1 LDRGRVVTEDF
12 APYVV
17 TTPSTNGDKP
27 LPRRVGMRTMLP
39 LSWMQRELRV
49 SYVAADGSGQETRG
63 TLADWCPVGPVLIIS
78 GARTIVGWDRLVL
91 VELAGD

>member
-1 LDRGRVVTEDF
+1 MEDLDVYMT
-12 APYVV
+12 AP
-17 TTPSTNGDKP
+17 TTNGDRP
-27 LPRRVGMRTMLP
+27 LPRRVGTRTMLP

-49 SYVAADGSGQETRG
+49 SYVAADGSGQETCG
-63 TLADWCPVGPVLIIS
+63 TLADWTPVGPVLVIS

>member
-1 LDRGRVVTEDF
+1 
-12 APYVV
+12 
-17 TTPSTNGDKP
+17 
-27 LPRRVGMRTMLP
+27 MLP

-78 GARTIVGWDRLVL
+78 GARTVLAWERLVL